1 MPIREAGKII
11 RELRHN
17 NLLAAGAG
25 RTRTTGSTRPSKTS
39 RSAGASY
46 GPHTLSAARVI
57 VGTKKAAGATK
68 SLTKSISLERTLI
81 QAPKG
86 VAPVLWVKKSQ
97 LGLDFGGSVVESTR
111 FPLLDFGWTRFRAP
125 DWSQLPLSGLK
136 LVFKRQPFHVTIGI
150 EIVVPTSVG
159 GRAGVIVVVRHI
171 RCRVLWKESGQRSH
185 GRSVGIAGVDSQVP
199 VVYGGVGHHDRLGWF
214 RESRVIDALI
224 HWSGANRTDLQTR
237 EIAEV
242 DVVCVANASVIW
254 IGWTLRDL
262 HVLNVRFQKVVYQVP
277 AGLKFF
283 ENGKFP
289 S

>member
-86 VAPVLWVKKSQ
+86 VAPVLRLKKSQ
-97 LGLDFGGSVVESTR
+97 LGLDFGGAVVEPIHRVAGHTAKNPGGKGSHYVKPHTTTTR
-111 FPLLDFGWTRFRAP
+111 
-125 DWSQLPLSGLK
+125 
-136 LVFKRQPFHVTIGI
+136 
-150 EIVVPTSVG
+150 
-159 GRAGVIVVVRHI
+159 RH
-171 RCRVLWKESGQRSH
+171 EDEG
-185 GRSVGIAGVDSQVP
+185 
-199 VVYGGVGHHDRLGWF
+199 
-214 RESRVIDALI
+214 
-224 HWSGANRTDLQTR
+224 
-237 EIAEV
+237 
-242 DVVCVANASVIW
+242 
-254 IGWTLRDL
+254 
-262 HVLNVRFQKVVYQVP
+262 
-277 AGLKFF
+277 
-283 ENGKFP
+283 
-289 S
+289 